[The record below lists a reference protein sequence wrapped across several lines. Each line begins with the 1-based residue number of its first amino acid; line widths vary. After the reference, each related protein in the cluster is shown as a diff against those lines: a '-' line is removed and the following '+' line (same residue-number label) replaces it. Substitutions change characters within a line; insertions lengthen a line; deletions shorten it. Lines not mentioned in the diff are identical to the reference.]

1 MLTQA
6 LACMATESQ
15 KENKMSKM
23 DEYQLKSIV
32 SSEITDALNH
42 FDSEYSQDRIR
53 AMDFYMGE
61 PFGNEISGRS
71 SVVSTEV
78 ADTVEAIMPNLMR
91 VFTAND
97 KYVRFNARTSEDV
110 EKAEQISDYVNYVI
124 NHDNEGY
131 KIMYNWFKDALL
143 FRLGVVKYF
152 YEEEENVTE
161 EEYNGLSEE
170 ELAALLANPDIDII
184 EQQETILNSYMEDD
198 GTVVPLESSYDLSVR
213 VTEKKGKIKVINVPP
228 EEFLVNKRA
237 TSLEDAYFICHR
249 TTMTV
254 SDLVAMG
261 YDRDEVEAHAGTSDL
276 NVDEE
281 RANRFQDLEAVTG
294 TDAADPT
301 LREVTYYECIMN
313 VDFDGDG
320 IAERRRVCAI
330 GSNGSHVLHNEPFDH
345 IPFAVVSPVLMPHR
359 LIGRSI
365 YDMTEDL
372 QVIKSTLLRQYLD
385 SVYSSTL
392 PRMIAVEGQVNLD
405 DLLEGTAGGVI
416 RARAPGMVQPITG
429 ASVGGEVR
437 PLMDYLDN
445 IKEQRTG
452 MSKASQGLDANALQS
467 TTASAISA
475 TVRGAQVKL
484 ESYARTM
491 AETGV
496 KELFKGI
503 LHLVTKYDNKP
514 RIARLRNNFVPID
527 PREWT
532 SEYDVVVQVGLGTA
546 DDEQKIAFLTQIA
559 TKQEQILQQLG
570 PNNPIVTMSQYVN
583 TLRSIAEIGG
593 FKDADQFFNNAQ
605 QIMMAEQQQAQQPPQ
620 QDPTLM
626 FMQQKAQAEMELARE
641 KAQADIQLAR
651 EKAEADIQLQR
662 EKLTIETELR
672 RQELQAEAELRMAK
686 AVTDSQISTNLPRV

>member
-1 MLTQA
+1 
-6 LACMATESQ
+6 MAAKSQ
-15 KENKMSKM
+15 KESEPMAEM
-23 DEYQLKSIV
+23 DDYQLSTIV
-32 SSEITDALNH
+32 SSEINDALNH
-42 FDSEYSQDRIR
+42 FDSEYSQERIR

-61 PFGNEISGRS
+61 PLGNEVEGRS

-110 EKAEQISDYVNYVI
+110 EKAEQVSDYVNYII

-131 KIMYNWFKDALL
+131 KVLYNWFKDALL
-143 FRLGVVKYF
+143 FRLGVVKYY
-152 YEEEENVTE
+152 YEEQEEVDE
-161 EEYNGLSEE
+161 EEYNDLSED
-170 ELAALLANPDIDII
+170 ELAMLLANPDIEVI
-184 EQQETILNSYMEDD
+184 EQNETVTESYLDEA
-198 GTVVPLESSYDLSVR
+198 GELVPLASTYDLSVR
-213 VTEKKGKIKVINVPP
+213 VTKRSGKIKIVNVPP
-228 EEFLVNKRA
+228 EEFLVNRRA
-237 TSLEDAYFICHR
+237 TSLEDAYFVCHR

-261 YDRDEVEAHAGTSDL
+261 YDREEVEAHAGISDL
-276 NVDEE
+276 DVDEE
-281 RANRFQDLEAVTG
+281 RTNRFQDTEAVTG

-301 LREVTYYECIMN
+301 LREVVYYECIAKI
-313 VDFDGDG
+313 DYDGDG
-320 IAERRRVCAI
+320 IAERRRICAI
-330 GSNGSHVLHNEPFDH
+330 GSNGSHILHNEPFDH
-345 IPFAVVSPVLMPHR
+345 IPFAVVSPILMPHR

-385 SVYSSTL
+385 SVYTSTL
-392 PRMIAVEGQVNLD
+392 PRMGVVEGMVNIDDVLD
-405 DLLEGTAGGVI
+405 GTAGGII
-416 RARAPGMVQPITG
+416 RMRQPGMVQPFSG
-429 ASVGGEVR
+429 SPVGGEVR
-437 PLMDYLDN
+437 PLMDYLDE

-491 AETGV
+491 AETGM
-496 KELFKGI
+496 KSLFKGI

-514 RIARLRNNFVPID
+514 RVVRLRNSFVPID

-532 SEYDVVVQVGLGTA
+532 SEFDVVVQVGLGTA

-559 TKQEQILQQLG
+559 GKQEQILMQMG
-570 PNNPIVTMSQYVN
+570 VNNPVVSMGQYVN

-593 FKDADQFFNNAQ
+593 FKDADQFFNNPQ
-605 QIMMAEQQQAQQPPQ
+605 QIQMLEQQMMQGQQAGPSPEQQQMEADMALKRERMMLEIQ
-620 QDPTLM
+620 LEREKM
-626 FMQQKAQAEMELARE
+626 QAEL
-641 KAQADIQLAR
+641 
-651 EKAEADIQLQR
+651 
-662 EKLTIETELR
+662 ELR
-672 RQELQAEAELRMAK
+672 RQELEAEAQLRALK
-686 AVTDSQISTNLPRV
+686 AATDAEISTNLPR

>member
-1 MLTQA
+1 
-6 LACMATESQ
+6 MAAKSP
-15 KENKMSKM
+15 KEREPMAEM
-23 DEYQLKSIV
+23 DDYQLSTIV

-42 FDSEYSQDRIR
+42 FDSEYSQERIR

-61 PFGNEISGRS
+61 PLGNEVEGRS

-110 EKAEQISDYVNYVI
+110 EKAEQVSDYVNYII

-131 KIMYNWFKDALL
+131 KVLYNWFKDALL

-152 YEEEENVTE
+152 YEEQEEVDE
-161 EEYNGLSEE
+161 EEYNGLSED
-170 ELAALLANPDIDII
+170 ELVMLLANPDIEVI
-184 EQQETILNSYMEDD
+184 EQNETVTESYMDEA
-198 GTVVPLESSYDLSVR
+198 GELVPLASTYDLSVR
-213 VTEKKGKIKVINVPP
+213 VTKRSGKIKIVNVPP
-228 EEFLVNKRA
+228 EEFLVNRRA
-237 TSLEDAYFICHR
+237 TSLEDAYFVCHR

-261 YDRDEVEAHAGTSDL
+261 YDREEVEAHAGISDL
-276 NVDEE
+276 DVDEE
-281 RANRFQDLEAVTG
+281 RTNRFQDTEAVTG

-301 LREVTYYECIMN
+301 LREVVYYECIAKI
-313 VDFDGDG
+313 DYDGDG
-320 IAERRRVCAI
+320 IAERRRICAI
-330 GSNGSHVLHNEPFDH
+330 GSNGSHILHNEPFDH
-345 IPFAVVSPVLMPHR
+345 IPFAVVSPILMPHR

-385 SVYSSTL
+385 SVYTSTL
-392 PRMIAVEGQVNLD
+392 PRMGVVEGQVNIDDVLD
-405 DLLEGTAGGVI
+405 GTAGGII
-416 RARAPGMVQPITG
+416 RMRQPGMVQPFSG
-429 ASVGGEVR
+429 SPVGGEVR
-437 PLMDYLDN
+437 PLMDYLDE

-491 AETGV
+491 AETGM
-496 KELFKGI
+496 KSLFKGI

-514 RIARLRNNFVPID
+514 RVVRLRNNFVPID

-532 SEYDVVVQVGLGTA
+532 SEFDVVVQVGLGTA

-559 TKQEQILQQLG
+559 GKQEQILMQMG
-570 PNNPIVTMSQYVN
+570 VSNPVVSMGQYVN

-593 FKDADQFFNNAQ
+593 FKDADQFFNSPQ
-605 QIMMAEQQQAQQPPQ
+605 QIQMLEQQMMQGQQAGPSPEQQQMEADMALKRERMMLEIQ
-620 QDPTLM
+620 LEREKM
-626 FMQQKAQAEMELARE
+626 QAEL
-641 KAQADIQLAR
+641 
-651 EKAEADIQLQR
+651 
-662 EKLTIETELR
+662 ELR
-672 RQELQAEAELRMAK
+672 RQELEAEAQLRALK
-686 AVTDSQISTNLPRV
+686 AATDAEISTNLPR

>member
-1 MLTQA
+1 
-6 LACMATESQ
+6 MAE
-15 KENKMSKM
+15 M
-23 DEYQLKSIV
+23 DDYQLSTIV

-42 FDSEYSQDRIR
+42 FDSEYSQERIR

-61 PFGNEISGRS
+61 PLGNEVEGRS

-110 EKAEQISDYVNYVI
+110 ERAEQISDYVNYII

-131 KIMYNWFKDALL
+131 KTLYNWFKDALL
-143 FRLGVVKYF
+143 FRLGVVKYY
-152 YEEEENVTE
+152 YEEQEEVDE
-161 EEYNGLSEE
+161 EEYNDLSED
-170 ELAALLANPDIDII
+170 ELAMLLANPDVEVI
-184 EQQETILNSYMEDD
+184 EQNETVTESYLDEA
-198 GTVVPLESSYDLSVR
+198 GELVPLASTYDLSVR
-213 VTEKKGKIKVINVPP
+213 VTKRSGKIKIVNVPP
-228 EEFLVNKRA
+228 EEFLVNRRA
-237 TSLEDAYFICHR
+237 TSLEDAYFVCHR

-261 YDRDEVEAHAGTSDL
+261 YDREEVEAHAGISDL
-276 NVDEE
+276 DVDEE
-281 RANRFQDLEAVTG
+281 RTNRFQDTEAVTG

-301 LREVTYYECIMN
+301 LREVVYYECIAKI
-313 VDFDGDG
+313 DYDGDG
-320 IAERRRVCAI
+320 IAERRRICAI
-330 GSNGSHVLHNEPFDH
+330 GSNGSHILHNEPFDH
-345 IPFAVVSPVLMPHR
+345 IPFAVVTPILMPHR

-385 SVYSSTL
+385 SVYTSTL
-392 PRMIAVEGQVNLD
+392 PRMGVVEGMVNIDDVLD
-405 DLLEGTAGGVI
+405 GTAGGII
-416 RARAPGMVQPITG
+416 RMRQPGMVQPFSG
-429 ASVGGEVR
+429 SPVGGEVR
-437 PLMDYLDN
+437 PLMDYLDE

-491 AETGV
+491 AETGM
-496 KELFKGI
+496 KSLFKGI
-503 LHLVTKYDNKP
+503 LHLVIKYDNKP
-514 RIARLRNNFVPID
+514 RIVRLRNSFVPID

-532 SEYDVVVQVGLGTA
+532 SEFDVVVQVGLGTA

-559 TKQEQILQQLG
+559 GKQEQILMQMG
-570 PNNPIVTMSQYVN
+570 VNNPVVSMGQYVN

-593 FKDADQFFNNAQ
+593 FKDADQFFNSPQ
-605 QIMMAEQQQAQQPPQ
+605 QIQMLEQQMMQGQQAGPSPEQQQLEAEMALKRERMMMEIQ
-620 QDPTLM
+620 LEREKM
-626 FMQQKAQAEMELARE
+626 QAEL
-641 KAQADIQLAR
+641 
-651 EKAEADIQLQR
+651 
-662 EKLTIETELR
+662 ELR
-672 RQELQAEAELRMAK
+672 RQELEAEAQLRAIK
-686 AVTDSQISTNLPRV
+686 AATDAEISTNLPR

>member
-1 MLTQA
+1 MPD
-6 LACMATESQ
+6 
-15 KENKMSKM
+15 M
-23 DEYQLKSIV
+23 DDYKLNSIV

-42 FDSEYSQDRIR
+42 FDSEFSQERIR
-53 AMDFYMGE
+53 AMDFYLGE
-61 PFGNEISGRS
+61 PFGNEVEGRS

-97 KYVRFNARTSEDV
+97 KYVRFSARTAEDM
-110 EKAEQISDYVNYVI
+110 ERAEQVSDYVNYII

-131 KIMYNWFKDALL
+131 KILYNWFKDALL

-161 EEYNGLSEE
+161 EEYNGLDEN
-170 ELAALLANPDIDII
+170 ELAVLLANPDVEVV
-184 EQQETILNSYMEDD
+184 EQQETVINSYMEDD

-213 VTEKKGKIKVINVPP
+213 VTERKGKIKVINVPP
-228 EEFLVNKRA
+228 EEFLVNRRA
-237 TSLEDAYFICHR
+237 TNLEDAYFVAHR

-261 YDRDEVEAHAGTSDL
+261 YDREEVEKYAGLSDL
-276 NVDEE
+276 DVDEE
-281 RANRFQDLEAVTG
+281 RTNRFQDLEANTG

-301 LREVTYYECIMN
+301 LREVVYYECIMK
-313 VDFDGDG
+313 VDYDGDG
-320 IAERRRVCAI
+320 IAERRRICAI
-330 GSNGSHVLHNEPFDH
+330 GAEGTHILHNEPFDH
-345 IPFAVVSPVLMPHR
+345 VPFAVVSPVLMPHR

-372 QVIKSTLLRQYLD
+372 QVIKSTLMRQYLD
-385 SVYSSTL
+385 SVYTSTL
-392 PRMIAVEGQVNLD
+392 PRMVAVEGQVNLD
-405 DLLEGTAGGVI
+405 DLLEGTAGGII
-416 RARAPGMVQPITG
+416 RARQPGMVQAITG
-429 ASVGGEVR
+429 TPVGGEVR

-496 KELFKGI
+496 KSLFKGI

-514 RIARLRNNFVPID
+514 RIVRLRNDFVPID

-559 TKQEQILQQLG
+559 AKQEQILMQLG
-570 PNNPIVTMSQYVN
+570 PNNPVVSMAQYVN

-593 FKDADQFFNNAQ
+593 FKDADMFFSSPQ
-605 QIMMAEQQQAQQPPQ
+605 QIQMQQQQQQQQPPQ
-620 QDPTLM
+620 PDPAIAM
-626 FMQQKAQAEMELARE
+626 KQQQMEAELALKRE
-641 KAQADIQLAR
+641 KMQADIQLER
-651 EKAEADIQLQR
+651 ERMTMEM
-662 EKLTIETELR
+662 ELR

>member
-1 MLTQA
+1 MPD
-6 LACMATESQ
+6 
-15 KENKMSKM
+15 M
-23 DEYQLKSIV
+23 DDYKLNSIV

-42 FDSEYSQDRIR
+42 FDSEFSQERIR
-53 AMDFYMGE
+53 AMDFYLGE
-61 PFGNEISGRS
+61 PFGNEVEGRS

-97 KYVRFNARTSEDV
+97 KYVRFSARTAEDM
-110 EKAEQISDYVNYVI
+110 ERAEQVSDYVNYII

-131 KIMYNWFKDALL
+131 KILYNWFKDALL

-161 EEYNGLSEE
+161 EEYNGLDEN
-170 ELAALLANPDIDII
+170 ELAVLLANPDVEVV
-184 EQQETILNSYMEDD
+184 EQQETVINSYMEDD

-213 VTEKKGKIKVINVPP
+213 VTERKGKIKVINVPP
-228 EEFLVNKRA
+228 EEFLVNRRA
-237 TSLEDAYFICHR
+237 TNLEDAYFVAHR

-261 YDRDEVEAHAGTSDL
+261 YDREEVEKYAGVSDMD
-276 NVDEE
+276 VDEE
-281 RANRFQDLEAVTG
+281 RTNRFQDLEASTG

-301 LREVTYYECIMN
+301 LREVIYYECIMK
-313 VDFDGDG
+313 VDYDGDG
-320 IAERRRVCAI
+320 IAERRRICAI
-330 GSNGSHVLHNEPFDH
+330 GNEGTHILHNEPFDH
-345 IPFAVVSPVLMPHR
+345 VPFAVVSPVLMPHR

-372 QVIKSTLLRQYLD
+372 QVIKSTLMRQYLD
-385 SVYSSTL
+385 SVYTSTL
-392 PRMIAVEGQVNLD
+392 PRMVAVEGQVNLD
-405 DLLEGTAGGVI
+405 DLLEGTAGGII
-416 RARAPGMVQPITG
+416 RARQPGMVQAITG
-429 ASVGGEVR
+429 TPVGGEVR

-496 KELFKGI
+496 KSLFKGI

-514 RIARLRNNFVPID
+514 RIVRLRNNFVPID

-559 TKQEQILQQLG
+559 AKQEQILMQLG
-570 PNNPIVTMSQYVN
+570 PNNPVVSMSQYVN

-593 FKDADQFFNNAQ
+593 FKDADQFFASPQ
-605 QIMMAEQQQAQQPPQ
+605 QIQMQQQQQQQQPPQ
-620 QDPTLM
+620 PDPAIAM
-626 FMQQKAQAEMELARE
+626 KQQQMEAELALKRE
-641 KAQADIQLAR
+641 KMQADIQLER
-651 EKAEADIQLQR
+651 ERMTMEM
-662 EKLTIETELR
+662 ELR

>member
-1 MLTQA
+1 MP
-6 LACMATESQ
+6 
-15 KENKMSKM
+15 KM
-23 DEYQLKSIV
+23 DDYKLNSII

-42 FDSEYSQDRIR
+42 FDSEFSQERIR
-53 AMDFYMGE
+53 AMDFYLGE
-61 PFGNEISGRS
+61 PFGNEVDGRS

-97 KYVRFNARTSEDV
+97 KYVRFSPRTAEDV
-110 EKAEQISDYVNYVI
+110 ERAEQVSDYVNYII

-131 KIMYNWFKDALL
+131 KIIYNWFKDALL

-152 YEEEENVTE
+152 YEEEESVTE
-161 EEYNGLSEE
+161 EEYNGLTED
-170 ELAALLANPDIDII
+170 ELAVLLANPDIEVV
-184 EQQETILNSYMEDD
+184 EQQETVVNSYMEDD

-213 VTEKKGKIKVINVPP
+213 VTERKGKIKVINVPP
-228 EEFLVNKRA
+228 EEFLVNRRA
-237 TSLEDAYFICHR
+237 TSLEDAHFVAHR

-261 YDRDEVEAHAGTSDL
+261 YDREEVEAYAGTFDL
-276 NVDEE
+276 DTDEE
-281 RANRFQDLEAVTG
+281 RTNRFQDLEANTG

-301 LREVTYYECIMN
+301 LKEVVYYECVMK
-313 VDFDGDG
+313 VDYDGDG
-320 IAERRRVCAI
+320 IAERRRICAI
-330 GSNGSHVLHNEPFDH
+330 GNEGTHILHNEPFDH
-345 IPFAVVSPVLMPHR
+345 VPFAVVSPILMPHR
-359 LIGRSI
+359 MIGRSI

-372 QVIKSTLLRQYLD
+372 QVIKSTLMRQYLD
-385 SVYSSTL
+385 SVYTSTL
-392 PRMIAVEGQVNLD
+392 PRIVAVEGQVNLD
-405 DLLEGTAGGVI
+405 DLLEGTAGGII
-416 RARAPGMVQPITG
+416 RARQPGMVQPISGTP
-429 ASVGGEVR
+429 VGGEVR

-496 KELFKGI
+496 KSLFKGI

-514 RIARLRNNFVPID
+514 RIVRLRNNFVPID

-559 TKQEQILQQLG
+559 AKQEQILMQLG
-570 PNNPIVTMSQYVN
+570 PSNPIVSMSQYVN

-593 FKDADQFFNNAQ
+593 FKDADMFFNNPQ
-605 QIMMAEQQQAQQPPQ
+605 QIQMMQQQQQQQPPQ
-620 QDPTLM
+620 PDPAVAM
-626 FMQQKAQAEMELARE
+626 KQQQMEAELALKRE
-641 KAQADIQLAR
+641 KMQADIQLER
-651 EKAEADIQLQR
+651 ERMTMEM
-662 EKLTIETELR
+662 ELR

>member
-1 MLTQA
+1 
-6 LACMATESQ
+6 MAE
-15 KENKMSKM
+15 M
-23 DEYQLKSIV
+23 DDYQLSTIV

-42 FDSEYSQDRIR
+42 FDSEYSQERIR

-61 PFGNEISGRS
+61 PLGNEVEGRS

-110 EKAEQISDYVNYVI
+110 EKAEQVSDYVNYII

-131 KIMYNWFKDALL
+131 KTLYNWFKDALL
-143 FRLGVVKYF
+143 FRLGVVKYY
-152 YEEEENVTE
+152 YEEQEEVDE
-161 EEYNGLSEE
+161 EEYNDLSED
-170 ELAALLANPDIDII
+170 ELAMLLANPDVEVI
-184 EQQETILNSYMEDD
+184 EQNETVTESYLDEA
-198 GTVVPLESSYDLSVR
+198 GELVPLASTYDLSVR
-213 VTEKKGKIKVINVPP
+213 VTKRSGKIKIVNVPP
-228 EEFLVNKRA
+228 EEFLVNRRA
-237 TSLEDAYFICHR
+237 TSLEDAYFVCHR

-261 YDRDEVEAHAGTSDL
+261 YDREEVEAHAGISDL
-276 NVDEE
+276 DVDEE
-281 RANRFQDLEAVTG
+281 RTNRFQDTEAVTG

-301 LREVTYYECIMN
+301 LREVVYYECIAKI
-313 VDFDGDG
+313 DYDGDG
-320 IAERRRVCAI
+320 IAKRRRICAI
-330 GSNGSHVLHNEPFDH
+330 GSNGSHILHNEPFDH
-345 IPFAVVSPVLMPHR
+345 VPFAVVSPILMPHR

-385 SVYSSTL
+385 SVYTSTL
-392 PRMIAVEGQVNLD
+392 PRMGVVEGMVNIDDVLD
-405 DLLEGTAGGVI
+405 GTAGGII
-416 RARAPGMVQPITG
+416 RMRQPGMVQPFSG
-429 ASVGGEVR
+429 SPVGGEVR
-437 PLMDYLDN
+437 PLMDYLDE

-491 AETGV
+491 AETGM
-496 KELFKGI
+496 KSLFKGI
-503 LHLVTKYDNKP
+503 LHLVIKYDNKP
-514 RIARLRNNFVPID
+514 RIVRLRNSFVPID

-532 SEYDVVVQVGLGTA
+532 SEFDVVVQVGLGTA

-559 TKQEQILQQLG
+559 GKQEQILMQMG
-570 PNNPIVTMSQYVN
+570 VNNPVVSMGQYVN

-593 FKDADQFFNNAQ
+593 FKDADQFFNPPQVVAQTLAMQKQQAAQ
-605 QIMMAEQQQAQQPPQ
+605 QQPQ
-620 QDPTLM
+620 QDPALM
-626 FMQQKAQAEMELARE
+626 MAQQKAQM
-641 KAQADIQLAR
+641 DMQLAQQ
-651 EKAEADIQLQR
+651 KAEAEIALKRERMQAELELER
-662 EKLTIETELR
+662 EKMIMEMDIR
-672 RQELQAEAELRMAK
+672 RQELEAEAQLRVAK
-686 AVTDSQISTNLPRV
+686 AVTDAEISTNLPRA

>member
-1 MLTQA
+1 
-6 LACMATESQ
+6 MAE
-15 KENKMSKM
+15 M
-23 DEYQLKSIV
+23 DDYQLSTIV

-42 FDSEYSQDRIR
+42 FDSEYSQERIR

-61 PFGNEISGRS
+61 PLGNEVEGRS

-110 EKAEQISDYVNYVI
+110 EKAEQVSDYVNYII

-131 KIMYNWFKDALL
+131 KVLYNWFKDALL

-152 YEEEENVTE
+152 YEEQEEVDE
-161 EEYNGLSEE
+161 EEYNGLSED
-170 ELAALLANPDIDII
+170 ELVMLLANPDIEVI
-184 EQQETILNSYMEDD
+184 EQNETVTESYMDEA
-198 GTVVPLESSYDLSVR
+198 GELVPLASTYDLSVR
-213 VTEKKGKIKVINVPP
+213 VTKRSGKIKIVNVPP
-228 EEFLVNKRA
+228 EEFLVNRRA
-237 TSLEDAYFICHR
+237 TSLEDAYFVCHR

-261 YDRDEVEAHAGTSDL
+261 YDREEVEAHAGISDL
-276 NVDEE
+276 DVDEE
-281 RANRFQDLEAVTG
+281 RTNRFQDTEAVTG

-301 LREVTYYECIMN
+301 LREVVYYECIAKI
-313 VDFDGDG
+313 DYDGDG
-320 IAERRRVCAI
+320 IAERRRICAI
-330 GSNGSHVLHNEPFDH
+330 GSNGSHILHNEPFDH
-345 IPFAVVSPVLMPHR
+345 IPFAVVSPILMPHR

-385 SVYSSTL
+385 SVYTSTL
-392 PRMIAVEGQVNLD
+392 PRMGVVEGMVNIDDVLD
-405 DLLEGTAGGVI
+405 GTAGGII
-416 RARAPGMVQPITG
+416 RMRQPGMVQPFSG
-429 ASVGGEVR
+429 SPVGGEVR
-437 PLMDYLDN
+437 PLMDYLDE

-491 AETGV
+491 AETGM
-496 KELFKGI
+496 KSLFKGI

-514 RIARLRNNFVPID
+514 RVVRLRNNFVPID

-532 SEYDVVVQVGLGTA
+532 SEFDVVVQVGLGTA

-559 TKQEQILQQLG
+559 GKQEQILMQMG
-570 PNNPIVTMSQYVN
+570 VNNPVVSMGQYVN

-593 FKDADQFFNNAQ
+593 FKDADQFFNNPQ
-605 QIMMAEQQQAQQPPQ
+605 QIQMLEQQMMQGQQAGPSPEQQQMEADMALKRERMMLEIQ
-620 QDPTLM
+620 LEREKM
-626 FMQQKAQAEMELARE
+626 QAEL
-641 KAQADIQLAR
+641 
-651 EKAEADIQLQR
+651 
-662 EKLTIETELR
+662 ELR
-672 RQELQAEAELRMAK
+672 RQELEAEAQLRALK
-686 AVTDSQISTNLPRV
+686 AATDAEISTNLPR

>member
-1 MLTQA
+1 MPD
-6 LACMATESQ
+6 
-15 KENKMSKM
+15 M
-23 DEYQLKSIV
+23 DDYQLNSIV

-42 FDSEYSQDRIR
+42 FDSEFSQERIR
-53 AMDFYMGE
+53 AMDFYLGE
-61 PFGNEISGRS
+61 PFGNEVEGRS

-97 KYVRFNARTSEDV
+97 KYVRFSPRTEEDV
-110 EKAEQISDYVNYVI
+110 ERAEQVSDYVNYII

-131 KIMYNWFKDALL
+131 KILYNWFKDALL

-152 YEEEENVTE
+152 YEEEESVTE
-161 EEYNGLSEE
+161 EEYNGLDEN
-170 ELAALLANPDIDII
+170 ELAVLLANPDVEVV
-184 EQQETILNSYMEDD
+184 EQQETVLNSYMEDD

-213 VTEKKGKIKVINVPP
+213 VTERKGKIKVINVPP
-228 EEFLVNKRA
+228 EEVLVNRRA
-237 TSLEDAYFICHR
+237 TSLDEAYFVAHR

-261 YDRDEVEAHAGTSDL
+261 YDREEVEAYAGVSDL
-276 NVDEE
+276 DVDEE
-281 RANRFQDLEAVTG
+281 RTNRFQDLEANTG

-301 LREVTYYECIMN
+301 LREVVYYECVMK
-313 VDFDGDG
+313 VDYDGDG
-320 IAERRRVCAI
+320 IAERRRICAI
-330 GSNGSHVLHNEPFDH
+330 GDGGSHILHNEPFDH
-345 IPFAVVSPVLMPHR
+345 VPFAVVSPVLMPHR

-372 QVIKSTLLRQYLD
+372 QVIKSTLMRQYLD
-385 SVYSSTL
+385 SVYTSTL
-392 PRMIAVEGQVNLD
+392 PRMVAVEGQVNLD
-405 DLLEGTAGGVI
+405 DLLEGTAGGII
-416 RARAPGMVQPITG
+416 RARQPGMVQAITG
-429 ASVGGEVR
+429 TPVGGEVR

-496 KELFKGI
+496 KSLFKGI

-514 RIARLRNNFVPID
+514 RIVRLRNNFVPID

-559 TKQEQILQQLG
+559 AKQEQILMQLG
-570 PNNPIVTMSQYVN
+570 PSNPVVSMSQYVN

-593 FKDADQFFNNAQ
+593 FKDADMFFSSPQ
-605 QIMMAEQQQAQQPPQ
+605 QIQMQQQQQQQQPPQ
-620 QDPTLM
+620 PDPAIAM
-626 FMQQKAQAEMELARE
+626 KQQQMEAELALKRE
-641 KAQADIQLAR
+641 KMQADIQLER
-651 EKAEADIQLQR
+651 ERMTMEM
-662 EKLTIETELR
+662 ELR

>member
-1 MLTQA
+1 MP
-6 LACMATESQ
+6 
-15 KENKMSKM
+15 KM
-23 DEYQLKSIV
+23 DDYKLNSII

-42 FDSEYSQDRIR
+42 FDSEFSQERIR
-53 AMDFYMGE
+53 AMDFYLGE
-61 PFGNEISGRS
+61 PFGNEVDGRS

-97 KYVRFNARTSEDV
+97 KYVRFSPRTAEDV
-110 EKAEQISDYVNYVI
+110 ERAEQVSDYVNYII

-131 KIMYNWFKDALL
+131 KIIYNWFKDALL

-152 YEEEENVTE
+152 YEEEESVTE
-161 EEYNGLSEE
+161 EEYNGLTED
-170 ELAALLANPDIDII
+170 ELAVLLANPDIEVV

-213 VTEKKGKIKVINVPP
+213 VTERKGKIKVINVPP
-228 EEFLVNKRA
+228 EEFLVNRRA
-237 TSLEDAYFICHR
+237 TSLEDAHFVAHR

-261 YDRDEVEAHAGTSDL
+261 YDREEVEAYAGTFDL
-276 NVDEE
+276 DTDEE
-281 RANRFQDLEAVTG
+281 RTNRFQDLEANTG

-301 LREVTYYECIMN
+301 LREVVYYECIMK
-313 VDFDGDG
+313 VDYDGDS
-320 IAERRRVCAI
+320 IAERRRICAI
-330 GSNGSHVLHNEPFDH
+330 GNEGTHILHNEPFDH
-345 IPFAVVSPVLMPHR
+345 VPFAVVSPILMPHR
-359 LIGRSI
+359 MIGRSI

-372 QVIKSTLLRQYLD
+372 QVIKSTLMRQYLD
-385 SVYSSTL
+385 SVYTSTL
-392 PRMIAVEGQVNLD
+392 PRMVAVEGQVNLD
-405 DLLEGTAGGVI
+405 DLLEGTAGGII
-416 RARAPGMVQPITG
+416 RARQPGMVQPISGTP
-429 ASVGGEVR
+429 VGGEVR

-496 KELFKGI
+496 KSLFKGI

-514 RIARLRNNFVPID
+514 RIVRLRNNFVPID

-559 TKQEQILQQLG
+559 AKQEQILMQLG
-570 PNNPIVTMSQYVN
+570 PSNPIVSMSQYVN

-593 FKDADQFFNNAQ
+593 FKDADMFFNSPQ
-605 QIMMAEQQQAQQPPQ
+605 QIQMMQQQQQQQPPQ
-620 QDPTLM
+620 PDPAVAM
-626 FMQQKAQAEMELARE
+626 KQQQMEAELALKRE
-641 KAQADIQLAR
+641 KMQADIQLER
-651 EKAEADIQLQR
+651 ERMTMEM
-662 EKLTIETELR
+662 ELR

-686 AVTDSQISTNLPRV
+686 AVTDAQISTNLPRV